1 MGAVEADT
9 VGETKPGHGK
19 VVVGHAPPVPLTV
32 ATLTDKMLNFK

>member
-19 VVVGHAPPVPLTV
+19 VVVGHAPPVPPNRCD
-32 ATLTDKMLNFK
+32 TDGQNA